1 MKNLFNYFPLI
12 LLFAGVSALAE
23 CEVRSASYLAND
35 HEVGAVQN
43 LIKTPMSGSCHV
55 AFDLSVDGTVHS
67 LIHESTGLGS
77 EESLCQQAIQEA
89 RKELLLTLGGTFK
102 TEATTVCGDGANKIQ
117 KIRKG
122 DVVLESEV
130 GPSAISKYFKHNN
143 SRCRLFSNHIERNR
157 NLAVYY
163 GVICQLDTNGPNWIV
178 VDIW

>member
-1 MKNLFNYFPLI
+1 MRKIFKYLPI
-12 LLFAGVSALAE
+12 LLLCVAVSVFAE

-35 HEVGAVQN
+35 HEVSAVQN
-43 LIKTPMSGSCHV
+43 LIKTPMAGSCHV
-55 AFDLSVDGTVHS
+55 AFDLMVDGIVHS

-77 EESLCQQAIQEA
+77 EETLCQQAIQEA

-102 TEATTVCGDGANKIQ
+102 TEATTVCGDGTNKVQ

-130 GPSAISKYFKHNN
+130 GPSAIGKYFKYKN